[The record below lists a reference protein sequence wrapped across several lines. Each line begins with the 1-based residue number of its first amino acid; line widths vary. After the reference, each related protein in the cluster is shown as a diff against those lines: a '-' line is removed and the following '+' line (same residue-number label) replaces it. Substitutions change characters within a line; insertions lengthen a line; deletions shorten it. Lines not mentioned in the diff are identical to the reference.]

1 MRIGNL
7 LRNGA
12 ITLALIL
19 AAAGCGGE
27 GPAAG
32 SPDGNTPPRGE
43 ARAAAP
49 TRTPEPM
56 PTRPTRLDHLL
67 LTPTAAPE
75 ATPTPR
81 GETGVKPKDD
91 GSAAATIPQGNSAI
105 ADLVPDSPRTND
117 QVLLQDIYARIDL
130 GQFAL
135 DPNEPIAWA
144 ESPRRRIGWL
154 PSLMPHPM
162 VHRHPYLHI
171 FPDLEKIAALQLE
184 ENKTGDIEYYP
195 TWNFHSGG
203 SAFQDL
209 SAGKDRLTYF
219 IYNPWYEAVFDNNTL
234 RYADTGTSHT
244 LREIGYYKRDGTG
257 PYWFGNNSTRG
268 VLAETVAGLLEEA
281 KSPSAIPAKMTWLE
295 GKGSSGDLVLK
306 QVSDWTIE
314 EYISTTIRAG
324 EPIDAEE
331 RDYRGSRDDI
341 ESHGNPKVEWEI
353 LHPQLPILKITAHA
367 SQALPMAPSEPPR
380 TLDRIPSNKY
390 EDYESYK
397 KTNRRTLRR
406 MTEEEKEAS
415 YLERINQGNMSRWRD
430 GRDAPTKYSISFVM
444 SVQHRWD
451 SFQDPNRWIIRFRES
466 MGLHWPP
473 YHLYQEESDFSKALV
488 KENLARKDLP
498 YPNYWHHTDFMQHRI
513 IGPVVVT
520 VHEYGSGRS
529 GDITT
534 SVLRPGTYSR
544 VPRITQWEAP
554 GHILTEEQVLK
565 TKRKRIAGTAF
576 NYTNDN
582 PEELE
587 VQLWP
592 SLRTPNAGVPAAGA
606 RDGGA
611 GAGTRDGGM
620 AEVRDGRLRL
630 VGESVGQT
638 PGGQT
643 GNPAIPP
650 FPTGIS
656 GSTPKIPEITIPN
669 LPEDLG
675 GLIQSKVT

>member
-19 AAAGCGGE
+19 AAVGCGGE

-32 SPDGNTPPRGE
+32 SPDGNTPRRGE

-49 TRTPEPM
+49 TRTPEPL

-75 ATPTPR
+75 ATPTPQR
-81 GETGVKPKDD
+81 EDRVKPKES
-91 GSAAATIPQGNSAI
+91 GSAGAMSPQGDPKIS
-105 ADLVPDSPRTND
+105 DLMPDSPRTND

-135 DPNEPIAWA
+135 DPNEPITWT
-144 ESPRRRIGWL
+144 ESHRSIGWI
-154 PSLMPHPM
+154 PSLMPRSM
-162 VHRHPYLHI
+162 VHQHPYLHI

-195 TWNFHSGG
+195 SWDFHSGG

-219 IYNPWYEAVFDNNTL
+219 IYNPWYEAVFDYQGRRLAN
-234 RYADTGTSHT
+234 YGGYHK
-244 LREIGYYKRDGTG
+244 EIGYYNKRNGTG

-295 GKGSSGDLVLK
+295 RGRYNDFVLK

-324 EPIDAEE
+324 EPIDARGNRES
-331 RDYRGSRDDI
+331 RGSRDDI

-367 SQALPMAPSEPPR
+367 SQALPLAPSEPPR
-380 TLDRIPSNKY
+380 TLDRIPSDKY

-397 KTNRRTLRR
+397 KTNHRTLRR

-415 YLERINQGNMSRWRD
+415 YLEGLNRENMSRWRD
-430 GRDAPTKYSISFVM
+430 GRDAPTRYSVSFVM

-451 SFQDPNRWIIRFRES
+451 SFQNPHRWIIRFRES
-466 MGLHWPP
+466 MGIHRPP
-473 YHLYQEESDFSKALV
+473 YFLYHEESQMSKAL
-488 KENLARKDLP
+488 KKMELELAGKDLP

-513 IGPVVVT
+513 IGPVVLT
-520 VHEYGSGRS
+520 VHEYDSGRS

-534 SVLRPGTYSR
+534 TVLRPGTYSR

-554 GHILTEEQVLK
+554 GHILTEEQLLK
-565 TKRKRIAGTAF
+565 TRRKDITAPAGAEKT
-576 NYTNDN
+576 

-592 SLRTPNAGVPAAGA
+592 SLRTPNAGFPLPGHVMAGPEQ
-606 RDGGA
+606 GP
-611 GAGTRDGGM
+611 GTEAWRKYGM
-620 AEVRDGRLRL
+620 EGYDW
-630 VGESVGQT
+630 
-638 PGGQT
+638 
-643 GNPAIPP
+643 
-650 FPTGIS
+650 
-656 GSTPKIPEITIPN
+656 
-669 LPEDLG
+669 
-675 GLIQSKVT
+675 

>member
-19 AAAGCGGE
+19 AAAACGGE
-27 GPAAG
+27 GPGAG

-49 TRTPEPM
+49 TKSPEPM

-75 ATPTPR
+75 PTTTPR
-81 GETGVKPKDD
+81 GKTGVKPEAS
-91 GSAAATIPQGNSAI
+91 GPAGAMSPQGNPKIS
-105 ADLVPDSPRTND
+105 DLVPDSPRTND

-135 DPNEPIAWA
+135 DPNEPITWN
-144 ESPRRRIGWL
+144 EPISRTGSPIKHTGWL
-154 PSLMPHPM
+154 PSQMPHPM
-162 VHRHPYLHI
+162 VHQHPYLHI

-195 TWNFHSGG
+195 SWDIRGG
-203 SAFQDL
+203 SNWQYGDYGPDVKKFQDL

-219 IYNPWYEAVFDNNTL
+219 IYNPWYEAVFADNAS
-234 RYADTGTSHT
+234 RYAHAGT
-244 LREIGYYKRDGTG
+244 LKDIGQYNRNGTG

-268 VLAETVAGLLEEA
+268 VLAETVADLLEEA
-281 KSPSAIPAKMTWLE
+281 KSPTAIPAQMTWL
-295 GKGSSGDLVLK
+295 GRKGNPSYFVHK

-324 EPIDAEE
+324 EPIDARGN
-331 RDYRGSRDDI
+331 RDSRGSRDDI
-341 ESHGNPKVEWEI
+341 EFHGSPKVEWEI

-367 SQALPMAPSEPPR
+367 SQTLPLAPSEPPR
-380 TLDRIPSNKY
+380 TLERIPSDEY
-390 EDYESYK
+390 ERYESYK
-397 KTNRRTLRR
+397 KKQLLSLHG

-415 YLERINQGNMSRWRD
+415 YLELRNRSNMSRWRD
-430 GRDAPTKYSISFVM
+430 GRDAPTRYSVSFVM

-473 YHLYQEESDFSKALV
+473 YFLYHEESRMSKAMEL
-488 KENLARKDLP
+488 EANLAGKDLP

-513 IGPVVVT
+513 IGPVVLT
-520 VHEYGSGRS
+520 IHEYGSGRS

-534 SVLRPGTYSR
+534 TILRPGTYSR
-544 VPRITQWEAP
+544 VPRITHWEAP

-565 TKRKRIAGTAF
+565 TKRKVIAPFGVE
-576 NYTNDN
+576 N

-587 VQLWP
+587 AQFWP
-592 SLRTPNAGVPAAGA
+592 SLRTPNAGFPLPGHVMAGPEQ
-606 RDGGA
+606 GP
-611 GAGTRDGGM
+611 GTEAWRKYGM
-620 AEVRDGRLRL
+620 EGYDW
-630 VGESVGQT
+630 
-638 PGGQT
+638 
-643 GNPAIPP
+643 
-650 FPTGIS
+650 
-656 GSTPKIPEITIPN
+656 
-669 LPEDLG
+669 
-675 GLIQSKVT
+675 